1 MDNCEN
7 DHKTWDHSKTTE
19 RGQLLNVD
27 GVAQVAEAARG
38 CYQGL
43 VLRPGYWR
51 SKNCLTKVSKNSLT
65 KVSKNKN
72 WSLKNRTFQY
82 LNNII
87 HSGV

>member
-51 SKNCLTKVSKNSLT
+51 SKNCLTKVSKN
-65 KVSKNKN
+65 KN

-82 LNNII
+82 LTII
-87 HSGV
+87 HIVV